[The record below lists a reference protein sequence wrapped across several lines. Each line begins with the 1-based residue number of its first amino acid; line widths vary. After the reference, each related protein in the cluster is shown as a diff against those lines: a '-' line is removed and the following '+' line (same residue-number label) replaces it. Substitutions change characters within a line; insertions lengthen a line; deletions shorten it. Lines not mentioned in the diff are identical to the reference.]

1 MSDQQGAIYVE
12 NPNPQKNET
21 VPEVDSDGEK
31 EVYFIILKP
40 SEQQINFDNLEFLS
54 DIKPENIFNKTIKKE
69 DGSFLEEIVFKFKK
83 PLKEK
88 GKGKKKKA
96 SSSTTSEC
104 EIQYIDGDYTYII
117 LFSNKD
123 ETFVYETELKK
134 RNKYLPNIVPED
146 IDQTIIPLYNKL
158 FIFSEALE
166 KNKAIDKEEKLYKDS
181 IILYEK
187 RKKFSLL
194 ISLFLQI
201 YTKNAKLCSKM
212 LEIFYNIND
221 KENYDKP
228 KDLSKYLDE
237 FKKIF
242 KESDDIINNNKYDKV
257 HFYGLLFC
265 YLHNYDKENFP
276 KTIKNF
282 SEGNE
287 DILYE
292 ILIKYHSHFT
302 NSLEQDKNFYDRF
315 IKYLLEKDY
324 NSAIFKN
331 ILGYIDD
338 IETLLFVIN
347 ENIKTIY
354 NKYEDLRN
362 DPIKLSDDLIL
373 TKRNLKSEFTP
384 FGQQDRESLDI
395 INKKPPKTDK
405 KNELNELDNIEE
417 LIRNIIEFSNEKKSL
432 ILFIKDTFWI
442 KLLKEYDIPDWEN
455 INNCFKL
462 RRLFREYN
470 ALINTLYPDEG
481 KIQES
486 KKKHKE
492 NISQIIK
499 NEINRYYERD
509 EYAFILNNN
518 IKNFFKIK
526 KGKLTNSEILGAIT
540 WFNPYFSKEKPDK
553 ERYKNYRETYIF
565 DYINF
570 GNIKEDFVKTFKQL
584 GFEEI
589 FEANIKDFINKITSK
604 ITDIL
609 TFGNI
614 MKLLDA
620 NRLGEKKKDYYNL
633 LKNKYDLIVK
643 IEIQSLKE
651 DKLDN
656 AVTIVSE
663 FVSKIFLDE
672 QDTRFLEENISKL
685 DDKIKKK
692 IYYELIKTYNTK
704 DYEKMKNYIF
714 NIFLKKKED
723 IDSIIKLIDNLS
735 EDDKKDFTT
744 KLLENCKFDKK
755 EYYSND
761 ENKNINLLCGLNEA
775 GKLKIIGQ
783 DNVHAN
789 TMMYT
794 LDEIRLDLESGSIS
808 KNELEVFLNKTTT
821 KALTNNLTNE
831 EANDKIDK
839 NKNEKDKKIIQK
851 LGLIKL
857 VIETYN
863 PEDVFRKLDKIIGD
877 IKGKVDDL
885 NFIKEAL
892 SIFFRNKNRED
903 IDKIVEIVKE
913 IETNKISDLNL
924 NEKRNKSIDKLLEL
938 KPKCDEINKVKNF
951 LLFKEIFKI
960 SQGADQGEIFEVALK
975 KLKDL
980 KSSFENNSSNI
991 ETIFNDTNFVNI
1003 FKTIKE
1009 ELGKKDE
1016 SKSDL
1021 FIKQMIDYFDIKDD
1035 TKKEEL
1041 KIIIKSKKY
1050 EMVVKSI
1057 DDFFINITG
1066 KRLAL
1071 LPNNI
1076 NLSEMDLKSLKRTLN
1091 KLISD
1096 KIYNYQDKSPFYK
1109 VYTSFYKKK
1118 EAIDFLLKKGKED
1131 IKEFE
1136 NSLKDKLDPTNR
1148 SISIKDI
1155 NDTIECIKHFRAFKS
1170 LKNQEIINYIR
1181 DLYDPKDEN
1190 ITTIKI
1196 FESFSKK
1203 YESISELERKTGGD
1217 TFEEVY
1223 QIINDASLIFKLDSE
1238 DFRYKKNGE
1247 NIKINIEELIK
1258 LKNKINIQPSKSS
1271 TKKRND
1277 PYEIKCDK
1285 LLFFKDIISNVEV
1298 IYNKIN
1304 ILRTEGFNIPIIIN
1318 ISIKY
1323 KHDSHDSHVEYKLND
1338 SKSSF
1343 SIIKDYLFMVKND
1356 YENQLTS
1363 IYENE
1368 KYLRLLHG
1376 KFFRKVKLHQEGNCE
1391 ILEIMRYI
1399 LNNTNYTDTIK
1410 DGKIFNEPISED
1422 LEEYK
1427 ESTKKIFDCI
1437 SNYIISLFKNNGLD
1451 LKTHYES
1458 MKIKSDK
1465 NNRGIYLKKCT
1476 NISTEEKILSIFME
1490 KLERLPIAQNILICS
1505 KETTIEEIQSF
1516 FYRAILCDQNTLF
1529 VVEILDTFSNFQHNK
1544 MYGYIDKLLSYKFNK
1559 AKKENKDNNNMD
1571 KSRSKDYLDSCI
1583 IFVYKQ
1589 LENEEA
1595 FKKELE
1601 KYIKTKEQKE
1611 VGDSNPKNLGI
1622 LDDENNKKIEDL
1634 NISGIFNDSINI
1646 IKDADKLNKIKVIS
1660 SDYCGLGKSFKI
1672 KKMLKEDQYYYHF
1685 PLGGMLTKK
1694 TIYEKLFNLFKKIK
1708 NDAKKRKEEK
1718 MSKEKKENKN
1728 EDVSKELS
1736 NEQYSEFN
1744 NIVIHLD
1751 LIESEETSLI
1761 NEFLFSFLITKF
1773 YTNNEDIIYIPNN
1786 FDIYIE
1792 IPNSFEDYLEKYGI
1806 LNAFNIENI
1815 VFGEVKK
1822 NEKRNIKNISMLE
1835 LELDEDTKN
1844 YFKITIGK
1852 GTNTEIQ
1859 QFIKENIGI
1868 ERYSYHQVHTFI
1880 KLFISNF
1887 KVFDGKLTFSNSKGD
1902 NITKDCIK
1910 YFAKSTQY
1918 FTNSGFARLIMN
1930 YYSKQKDKK
1939 KR

>member
-672 QDTRFLEENISKL
+672 QDTRFL
-685 DDKIKKK
+685 
-692 IYYELIKTYNTK
+692 
-704 DYEKMKNYIF
+704 
-714 NIFLKKKED
+714 
-723 IDSIIKLIDNLS
+723 
-735 EDDKKDFTT
+735 
-744 KLLENCKFDKK
+744 
-755 EYYSND
+755 
-761 ENKNINLLCGLNEA
+761 
-775 GKLKIIGQ
+775 
-783 DNVHAN
+783 
-789 TMMYT
+789 
-794 LDEIRLDLESGSIS
+794 
-808 KNELEVFLNKTTT
+808 
-821 KALTNNLTNE
+821 
-831 EANDKIDK
+831 
-839 NKNEKDKKIIQK
+839 
-851 LGLIKL
+851 
-857 VIETYN
+857 
-863 PEDVFRKLDKIIGD
+863 
-877 IKGKVDDL
+877 
-885 NFIKEAL
+885 
-892 SIFFRNKNRED
+892 
-903 IDKIVEIVKE
+903 
-913 IETNKISDLNL
+913 
-924 NEKRNKSIDKLLEL
+924 
-938 KPKCDEINKVKNF
+938 
-951 LLFKEIFKI
+951 
-960 SQGADQGEIFEVALK
+960 
-975 KLKDL
+975 
-980 KSSFENNSSNI
+980 
-991 ETIFNDTNFVNI
+991 
-1003 FKTIKE
+1003 
-1009 ELGKKDE
+1009 
-1016 SKSDL
+1016 
-1021 FIKQMIDYFDIKDD
+1021 
-1035 TKKEEL
+1035 
-1041 KIIIKSKKY
+1041 
-1050 EMVVKSI
+1050 
-1057 DDFFINITG
+1057 
-1066 KRLAL
+1066 
-1071 LPNNI
+1071 
-1076 NLSEMDLKSLKRTLN
+1076 
-1091 KLISD
+1091 
-1096 KIYNYQDKSPFYK
+1096 
-1109 VYTSFYKKK
+1109 
-1118 EAIDFLLKKGKED
+1118 
-1131 IKEFE
+1131 
-1136 NSLKDKLDPTNR
+1136 
-1148 SISIKDI
+1148 
-1155 NDTIECIKHFRAFKS
+1155 
-1170 LKNQEIINYIR
+1170 
-1181 DLYDPKDEN
+1181 
-1190 ITTIKI
+1190 
-1196 FESFSKK
+1196 
-1203 YESISELERKTGGD
+1203 
-1217 TFEEVY
+1217 
-1223 QIINDASLIFKLDSE
+1223 
-1238 DFRYKKNGE
+1238 
-1247 NIKINIEELIK
+1247 
-1258 LKNKINIQPSKSS
+1258 
-1271 TKKRND
+1271 
-1277 PYEIKCDK
+1277 
-1285 LLFFKDIISNVEV
+1285 
-1298 IYNKIN
+1298 
-1304 ILRTEGFNIPIIIN
+1304 
-1318 ISIKY
+1318 
-1323 KHDSHDSHVEYKLND
+1323 
-1338 SKSSF
+1338 
-1343 SIIKDYLFMVKND
+1343 
-1356 YENQLTS
+1356 
-1363 IYENE
+1363 
-1368 KYLRLLHG
+1368 
-1376 KFFRKVKLHQEGNCE
+1376 
-1391 ILEIMRYI
+1391 
-1399 LNNTNYTDTIK
+1399 
-1410 DGKIFNEPISED
+1410 
-1422 LEEYK
+1422 
-1427 ESTKKIFDCI
+1427 
-1437 SNYIISLFKNNGLD
+1437 
-1451 LKTHYES
+1451 
-1458 MKIKSDK
+1458 
-1465 NNRGIYLKKCT
+1465 
-1476 NISTEEKILSIFME
+1476 
-1490 KLERLPIAQNILICS
+1490 
-1505 KETTIEEIQSF
+1505 
-1516 FYRAILCDQNTLF
+1516 
-1529 VVEILDTFSNFQHNK
+1529 
-1544 MYGYIDKLLSYKFNK
+1544 
-1559 AKKENKDNNNMD
+1559 
-1571 KSRSKDYLDSCI
+1571 
-1583 IFVYKQ
+1583 
-1589 LENEEA
+1589 
-1595 FKKELE
+1595 
-1601 KYIKTKEQKE
+1601 
-1611 VGDSNPKNLGI
+1611 
-1622 LDDENNKKIEDL
+1622 
-1634 NISGIFNDSINI
+1634 
-1646 IKDADKLNKIKVIS
+1646 
-1660 SDYCGLGKSFKI
+1660 
-1672 KKMLKEDQYYYHF
+1672 
-1685 PLGGMLTKK
+1685 
-1694 TIYEKLFNLFKKIK
+1694 
-1708 NDAKKRKEEK
+1708 
-1718 MSKEKKENKN
+1718 
-1728 EDVSKELS
+1728 
-1736 NEQYSEFN
+1736 
-1744 NIVIHLD
+1744 
-1751 LIESEETSLI
+1751 
-1761 NEFLFSFLITKF
+1761 
-1773 YTNNEDIIYIPNN
+1773 
-1786 FDIYIE
+1786 
-1792 IPNSFEDYLEKYGI
+1792 
-1806 LNAFNIENI
+1806 
-1815 VFGEVKK
+1815 
-1822 NEKRNIKNISMLE
+1822 
-1835 LELDEDTKN
+1835 
-1844 YFKITIGK
+1844 
-1852 GTNTEIQ
+1852 
-1859 QFIKENIGI
+1859 
-1868 ERYSYHQVHTFI
+1868 
-1880 KLFISNF
+1880 
-1887 KVFDGKLTFSNSKGD
+1887 
-1902 NITKDCIK
+1902 
-1910 YFAKSTQY
+1910 
-1918 FTNSGFARLIMN
+1918 
-1930 YYSKQKDKK
+1930 
-1939 KR
+1939 